1 MRDWRSLLN
10 RARRLNPLVA
20 DGLLGAFLLVIAL
33 PQLFVQDPAFRDLG
47 YSFRGGDWLG
57 VLLLAGETLA
67 LAWRRRHP
75 LIVLAVSTG
84 SAVSLLLVGF
94 PPTVA
99 DLALVVG
106 TYSLA
111 AHSPRRT
118 AIIGGVAFMVALGGL
133 LGLASVKYPHDATR
147 PQEYAVNFATFT
159 FAWFL
164 GVLQRGR
171 HQHTAELERLNRQ
184 LAAERESR
192 ARWAVAEERSRIA
205 RELHDVI
212 AHAVS
217 VMVVQAGAA
226 RRVAGGRPD
235 QAKDAMTL
243 IESTGRQALVEMRGL
258 VGVLRDFDEPT
269 SLDPQPRLADVATL
283 VERSRASGLDVTLEV
298 RGEPRP
304 LPTGIDLSAY
314 RIVQE
319 ALTNVRKHAG
329 RAAAE
334 VRVRY
339 DTVALQIEVV
349 DDGRDAVDRVAHNG
363 NSNANGNANANGDG
377 NGDGPGHGLIG
388 MRERVALYGGR
399 LEVGP
404 LPPRGFRVLAHLPLE
419 RAAR

>member
-1 MRDWRSLLN
+1 MRDWRPLLN
-10 RARRLNPLVA
+10 RARRLNPMVA

-33 PQLFVQDPAFRDLG
+33 PQLFVQDPAYHDLG

-57 VLLLAGETLA
+57 VLLLAGETLT
-67 LAWRRRHP
+67 LCWRRRHP
-75 LIVLAVSTG
+75 LIVLGVSTA
-84 SAVSLLLVGF
+84 SAMGLLLVGF

-99 DLALVVG
+99 DLALVVA

-118 AIIGGVAFMVALGGL
+118 AIMGGAAFMVALGGL
-133 LGLASVKYPHDATR
+133 LALASLKYPQNATR

-226 RRVAGGRPD
+226 RRVAESRPD
-235 QAKDAMTL
+235 HAKDAMTL
-243 IESTGRQALVEMRGL
+243 IESTGRQALAKMRGL
-258 VGVLRDFDEPT
+258 VGVLRDVDEPT

-283 VERSRASGLDVTLEV
+283 VERSRAAGLDVTLEIK
-298 RGEPRP
+298 GEPRP

-329 RAAAE
+329 PATAE
-334 VRVRY
+334 VRVLYGTLDLR
-339 DTVALQIEVV
+339 IEVV
-349 DDGRDAVDRVAHNG
+349 DDGRDPLGRPVASLN
-363 NSNANGNANANGDG
+363 G
-377 NGDGPGHGLIG
+377 NGDGKGDGNRNGEGRGNGLIG

-404 LPPRGFRVLAHLPLE
+404 MPLRGFRVLAHLPLE
-419 RAAR
+419 RGAG